1 MTRPGVSGVA
11 HPPIARNTDP
21 TTSRVGAAEVEASG
35 RRQTHAS
42 ACLAVI
48 RRHPGKTAIELGVL
62 TGLGHVRAQRR
73 ISDLFNRGLVIQG
86 EPRRSSS
93 GRLAVTWWPVESQ
106 GELL

>member
-1 MTRPGVSGVA
+1 MVSR
-11 HPPIARNTDP
+11 PPIARTSDP
-21 TTSRVGAAEVEASG
+21 VSSQLGAAEVEASG
-35 RRQTHAS
+35 RRQTHADV
-42 ACLAVI
+42 CLAVI

-73 ISDLFNRGLVIQG
+73 ISDLFNCGLVIQG

>member
-1 MTRPGVSGVA
+1 MVA
-11 HPPIARNTDP
+11 RPPIAR
-21 TTSRVGAAEVEASG
+21 TSNPITSKVGAAEVEATD
-35 RRQTHAS
+35 RRQTHADV
-42 ACLAVI
+42 CLAVV

-62 TGLGHVRAQRR
+62 TELGHVRAQRR

-86 EPRRSSS
+86 KPRRSSS